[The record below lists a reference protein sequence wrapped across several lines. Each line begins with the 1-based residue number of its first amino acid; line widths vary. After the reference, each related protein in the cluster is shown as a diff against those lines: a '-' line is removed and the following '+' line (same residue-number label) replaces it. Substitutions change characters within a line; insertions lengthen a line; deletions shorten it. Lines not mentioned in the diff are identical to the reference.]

1 MTTESLEATGRK
13 DTQLEKRGT
22 TQEARA
28 RALVMFG
35 SARRIIGF
43 PVDRQDQLSERV
55 QRSRGGLVFE
65 AHRLCASLNSRLE
78 SNNEEEEGTLSMI
91 SPRW

>member
-13 DTQLEKRGT
+13 DTQLEERGT

-28 RALVMFG
+28 HALVMSG

-43 PVDRQDQLSERV
+43 PVD
-55 QRSRGGLVFE
+55 
-65 AHRLCASLNSRLE
+65 
-78 SNNEEEEGTLSMI
+78 
-91 SPRW
+91 